1 MKMQLRFCSHKPS
14 APQVEMRNREQQSKR
29 SKDSPWYHCEY
40 NYFQKSIIYF
50 PLIIIYLE
58 RERCFLATLSPAPL
72 NPLCTTSLAYLFPPS
87 VCGFVLLCWKMGEGI
102 WPGRNSKQRNHS
114 PKLLTIRWTLNHIC
128 IPRAWINLS
137 LPGGALPAPLGA
149 LPFG

>member
-1 MKMQLRFCSHKPS
+1 MQLRFCSHKPS

-58 RERCFLATLSPAPL
+58 RERDAFLPRSLLRPL
-72 NPLCTTSLAYLFPPS
+72 IHSARQ
-87 VCGFVLLCWKMGEGI
+87 VL
-102 WPGRNSKQRNHS
+102 
-114 PKLLTIRWTLNHIC
+114 HIC
-128 IPRAWINLS
+128 FPDRFVALCCCAGKWARAYGLVEIANRGTT
-137 LPGGALPAPLGA
+137 PQNC
-149 LPFG
+149 